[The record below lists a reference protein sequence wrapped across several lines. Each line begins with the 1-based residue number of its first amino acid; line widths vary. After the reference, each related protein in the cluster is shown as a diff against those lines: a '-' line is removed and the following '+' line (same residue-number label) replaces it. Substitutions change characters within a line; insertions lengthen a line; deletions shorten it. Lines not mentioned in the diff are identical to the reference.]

1 MRVNARLDQE
11 AAAQLTELMRSTGM
25 GVTEAL
31 KTSVLHY
38 AEWLRGS
45 GKPRLLHLRAA
56 VGKQGS
62 GRSDVSANA
71 KALLADELR
80 VKHSAP
86 RNRARGPV

>member
-1 MRVNARLDQE
+1 MRVNARLDE
-11 AAAQLTELMRSTGM
+11 DAARQLTELMRSTGM

-31 KTSVLHY
+31 KASVLHY

-45 GKPRLLHLRAA
+45 SKPRLLHLRTAI
-56 VGKQGS
+56 GKLGS
-62 GRSDVSANA
+62 GRPDVSANS

-86 RNRARGPV
+86 RKRARRPA